1 MSDCCGGEAAAEEGA
16 AEGEAEPKPTE
27 EAGAEPAASRT
38 PFGFR
43 QVSFRR

>member
-1 MSDCCGGEAAAEEGA
+1 MSDCCGGEAAEPA